1 MATCTIAITFAHGYG
16 LVAAHGCG
24 ACLAYFNNKLEAGM
38 PDDFGD
44 EGDDEDEV
52 RGRPAGR
59 GAGGGRGG
67 GGRGGRGGRGGGKK
81 KGRGKMSEAIQE
93 VSCPATASI
102 YHHRH
107 HHHLHHLFLHHLHH
121 LLYHPRRSTA
131 RTTSPR

>member
-44 EGDDEDEV
+44 DDDEDEV

-93 VSCPATASI
+93 EIYGSNGTHRDASRTLT
-102 YHHRH
+102 HAQPRTSLTPL
-107 HHHLHHLFLHHLHH
+107 HLP
-121 LLYHPRRSTA
+121 LLQ
-131 RTTSPR
+131 TSPR

>member
-44 EGDDEDEV
+44 EERDDEDEV

-67 GGRGGRGGRGGGKK
+67 GGRGGGGGV
-81 KGRGKMSEAIQE
+81 GGGAGD
-93 VSCPATASI
+93 
-102 YHHRH
+102 
-107 HHHLHHLFLHHLHH
+107 
-121 LLYHPRRSTA
+121 
-131 RTTSPR
+131 